1 MYHISLLRARIQW
14 YTSHMEYPVRKPNRL
29 KAYDYSTPGAYYIT
43 ICTGGRRCYLS
54 TIPVGAI
61 HESPAQ
67 RVILTRAGKIVE
79 TVIESLP
86 NRFEDVCIDKYVI
99 MPNHVHLLL
108 RIDNERAIR
117 ESPLRIEKQQ
127 GDMKRSMLSKVIGYL
142 KMNTS
147 KQIHVFAP
155 DLVVWQRSYYD
166 HVIRDERDYSETWAY
181 MDGNPG
187 RWAEDELFA
196 Q

>member
-1 MYHISLLRARIQW
+1 M
-14 YTSHMEYPVRKPNRL
+14 
-29 KAYDYSTPGAYYIT
+29 
-43 ICTGGRRCYLS
+43 
-54 TIPVGAI
+54 
-61 HESPAQ
+61 
-67 RVILTRAGKIVE
+67 E

-127 GDMKRSMLSKVIGYL
+127 GDMTRSMLSKVIGYL

-147 KQIHVFAP
+147 KQIHAFAP

-166 HVIRDERDYSETWAY
+166 HVIRGERDYSETWAY